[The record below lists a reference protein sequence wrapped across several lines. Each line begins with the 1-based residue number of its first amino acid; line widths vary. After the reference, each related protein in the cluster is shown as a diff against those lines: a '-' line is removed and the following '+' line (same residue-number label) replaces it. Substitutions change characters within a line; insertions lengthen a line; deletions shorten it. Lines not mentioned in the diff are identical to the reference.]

1 MHGIKGVSMTN
12 TSTLTLDGVSFQLPD
27 GSLLFSDLD
36 ETFDT
41 RHTGLV
47 GRNGVGKSL
56 LARLLAGHLQPSSG
70 SVRRQG
76 RVRYLAQQLE
86 PADYPTVADL
96 AGVRPWLE
104 ALARIEA
111 GSLDAADYECL
122 GERWD
127 IRQRLADALAAE
139 GLGHLRAD
147 TPSERLSGGECMRVA
162 LLGAFLDDADFLI
175 LDEPSNP
182 LDGPARALLRARLA
196 AWDGGLLLVSHDRE
210 LLEGMQRIVELS
222 TLGLR
227 SYGGGYS
234 FYAQSREEAREAAE
248 RRLDQRRLERK
259 RQTLAMR
266 EQQQR
271 QERRQASG
279 RREGKTANQAKILLG
294 GFRERSEVSAGK
306 LRNAHQAERERLDR
320 EVREAAREVEEASP
334 LLLDSPDA
342 ELAAQRR
349 IVELKGAILPH
360 LCGPLREIDLLLSG
374 PRRLALVGPNG
385 SGKSTL
391 LRLLAGQR
399 APLAGTCAVTVGAAY
414 LDQRLSVLDHGRGV
428 LEQLLEVN
436 RSRGESWLRT
446 RLAQLGLPAERL
458 AQPCATLSGG
468 ERLKAA
474 LALVLYAD
482 RPAQLLLLDE
492 TALDIDRVAAARFGL
507 SAEDVSQT
515 LYDAFGQRQVGEY
528 QTEVNQYKV
537 VLELDAR
544 QRGRAES
551 LDWFY
556 LRSPLSG
563 EMVPLSAIAKV
574 AAPRSGPLQINHN
587 GMFPAVN
594 LSFNLAAGVSLGEAV
609 QAVQRAQEEI
619 GMPST
624 IIGVFQG
631 AAQAFQS
638 SLASQP
644 LLILAALI
652 AVYIILGVLYESF
665 VHPLTILSTL
675 PSAGIG
681 AVFLLWAW
689 GQDFSIMALIGIVL
703 LIGIV
708 KKNGILMVDFAIV
721 AQREQGMSAEQAIYQ
736 ACLTRFRPIMMTTLA
751 ALLGAI
757 PLMIGFGTGSELRQ
771 PLGIAVVGGLL
782 VSQVLTLFSTPVVY
796 LALERL
802 FHRRGTTTSDG
813 GTAGATAT

>member
-349 IVELKGAILPH
+349 IVELKGAVLPH
-360 LCGPLREIDLLLSG
+360 LRGPLREIDLLLSG
-374 PRRLALVGPNG
+374 PRRLALVGPNC

-492 TALDIDRVAAARFGL
+492 PDNHLDLAARQALESMLGQYRGPCWWCPTTRCFSGDWRWMANCGL
-507 SAEDVSQT
+507 LPRVGAWRTDELAIRRDLQEADSAVAETDGEEFVADCQAQRYGVCRAVAPAT
-515 LYDAFGQRQVGEY
+515 FAAGEVAYLDLTIDQRQC
-528 QTEVNQYKV
+528 
-537 VLELDAR
+537 D
-544 QRGRAES
+544 
-551 LDWFY
+551 
-556 LRSPLSG
+556 
-563 EMVPLSAIAKV
+563 PLSAGQRREGADLGGQGRAPERAAALQVVAGQALGTVGVMRRVVDLGVEQQAIAQQ
-574 AAPRSGPLQINHN
+574 A
-587 GMFPAVN
+587 
-594 LSFNLAAGVSLGEAV
+594 AV
-609 QAVQRAQEEI
+609 QVVEVLRVAL
-619 GMPST
+619 
-624 IIGVFQG
+624 
-631 AAQAFQS
+631 QA
-638 SLASQP
+638 
-644 LLILAALI
+644 
-652 AVYIILGVLYESF
+652 
-665 VHPLTILSTL
+665 
-675 PSAGIG
+675 
-681 AVFLLWAW
+681 
-689 GQDFSIMALIGIVL
+689 
-703 LIGIV
+703 
-708 KKNGILMVDFAIV
+708 
-721 AQREQGMSAEQAIYQ
+721 
-736 ACLTRFRPIMMTTLA
+736 
-751 ALLGAI
+751 
-757 PLMIGFGTGSELRQ
+757 
-771 PLGIAVVGGLL
+771 
-782 VSQVLTLFSTPVVY
+782 
-796 LALERL
+796 
-802 FHRRGTTTSDG
+802 
-813 GTAGATAT
+813 